1 LLGQRA
7 GKRKKQNRDP
17 NAPKRPRNAFLMYCK
32 IQREQGF
39 QDVTRILSQ
48 KWKDLPNE
56 EKQVR
61 VTYKIVRSP
70 YIQLINSSLFYK
82 IKGIL

>member
-1 LLGQRA
+1 
-7 GKRKKQNRDP
+7 KQNRDP

-32 IQREQGF
+32 SQRDQAREENQNKGF

-56 EKQVR
+56 EKQKYYDMYNKEKQR
-61 VTYKIVRSP
+61 YEIEM
-70 YIQLINSSLFYK
+70 SSY
-82 IKGIL
+82 

>member
-1 LLGQRA
+1 LLEDHRT

-32 IQREQGF
+32 SQRDQAREENQNKGF

-61 VTYKIVRSP
+61 VTYTKL
-70 YIQLINSSLFYK
+70 YQ
-82 IKGIL
+82 ILYLQQI